1 MVAVLALAFWAFSS
15 ALCSTEDGVATASAG
30 ATTATMEQPRWVRE
44 KIDRLC
50 RECGGE
56 HAKALHA
63 VLCTRESVTAIALRH
78 HVSESVLYERRKT
91 FYESWYKKR

>member
-1 MVAVLALAFWAFSS
+1 MSFRKLR
-15 ALCSTEDGVATASAG
+15 GVALPEEKQGLIRYTCL
-30 ATTATMEQPRWVRE
+30 TYQEQPRWVRE

-63 VLCTRESVTAIALRH
+63 VLCTRESMTAIAMRH
-78 HVSESVLYERRKT
+78 HVSESVLYERRKA